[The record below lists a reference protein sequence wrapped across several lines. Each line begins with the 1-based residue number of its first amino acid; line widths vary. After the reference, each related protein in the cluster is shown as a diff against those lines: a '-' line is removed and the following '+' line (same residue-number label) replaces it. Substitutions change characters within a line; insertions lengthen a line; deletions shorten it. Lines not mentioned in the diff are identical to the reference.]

1 MEKIYQHL
9 NKAIETF
16 LVLIFSLLVL
26 DVVWQVVSRYVVGQS
41 SSFTEEFAR
50 FALIWLTVLGAA
62 YINGQKEGHL
72 SMDFLLS
79 KLPLEKQKKRQK
91 TIQFIMA
98 IFALVV
104 MIIGGGNLVYITLKL
119 GQISPALLVPLGFVY
134 AIVPISGA
142 IIIFFSIYHIKRTL
156 KSES

>member
-1 MEKIYQHL
+1 
-9 NKAIETF
+9 
-16 LVLIFSLLVL
+16 
-26 DVVWQVVSRYVVGQS
+26 
-41 SSFTEEFAR
+41 
-50 FALIWLTVLGAA
+50 
-62 YINGQKEGHL
+62 
-72 SMDFLLS
+72 
-79 KLPLEKQKKRQK
+79 
-91 TIQFIMA
+91 MA